1 MDDGDDDG
9 IDDGDGDGDEN
20 FAPDGSKESTGTL
33 GVFALCILENR

>member
-33 GVFALCILENR
+33 GVFTPFIIENK

>member
-33 GVFALCILENR
+33 SVFALFVIENK

>member
-33 GVFALCILENR
+33 GVFAPFIIENK